1 MFRAMAHIRRAFE
14 KSSALVVPA
23 IQIRS
28 SSFQSK
34 LRLAHPR
41 GLPGLRPAPFLS
53 FLLSL
58 TLLMQTS
65 ALPLPVAFLLISANA
80 AVVTEGCDTKT
91 CCTALCYVDEHGVHH
106 CVHKHSDACTGRASA
121 DESGVN
127 PVLVTTL
134 ATAPETEY
142 RLPSLNPIGWISHK
156 PELETTRYPTKPSPP
171 PK

>member
-1 MFRAMAHIRRAFE
+1 MAHIRRAFE
-14 KSSALVVPA
+14 KASALVVTA
-23 IQIRS
+23 VQLRS
-28 SSFQSK
+28 SLFQSK
-34 LRLAHPR
+34 SRLAHPIGR
-41 GLPGLRPAPFLS
+41 PSLRPATFLS

-58 TLLMQTS
+58 TLLAQTS
-65 ALPLPVAFLLISANA
+65 ALPIPVAFLFISANA
-80 AVVTEGCDTKT
+80 AAVTEGCDTKT

-142 RLPSLNPIGWISHK
+142 LLPSLDPIGWISHK
-156 PELETTRYPTKPSPP
+156 SGPETTRYPTKPSPP